1 MRALRTAAAL
11 ATTLI
16 VLPQT
21 AMAFEGRYLNK
32 RGGMEQE
39 ATITRR
45 PGGDYKVV
53 LDVAV
58 RGCIGSF
65 EGVGVSRKDS
75 LLAQAHDPDDGG
87 CKITIRKTRNGIAVK
102 EDACSYWH
110 GAACEFSGNYRKK

>member
-1 MRALRTAAAL
+1 MKALRTAAAL
-11 ATTLI
+11 AATLI
-16 VLPQT
+16 VLPQA
-21 AMAFEGRYLNK
+21 AMAFEGHYLNK

-58 RGCIGSF
+58 RGCTGAF
-65 EGVGVSRKDS
+65 EGVGAKIKGG
-75 LLAQAHDPDDGG
+75 LLAQNHAPDDA